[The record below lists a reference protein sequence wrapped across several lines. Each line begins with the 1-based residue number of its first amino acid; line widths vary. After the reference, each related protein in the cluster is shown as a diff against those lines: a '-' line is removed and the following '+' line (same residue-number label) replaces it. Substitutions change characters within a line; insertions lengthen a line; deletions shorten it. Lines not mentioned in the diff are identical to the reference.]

1 MPKPNFFIIGAPKC
15 GTTSLIGYLANHH
28 QVTISTP
35 KEPHYFLTDL
45 PDYRRIRKLDE
56 YEACFSTT
64 DGKKESSCI
73 GEASTWYLYSKE
85 AVPNILD
92 YNQNA
97 KIIVMIRNPV
107 DMAESLYKQFVYGLE
122 EDAKTFEEAWQL
134 QPERQA
140 GRRIPKHIAE
150 PIRLQYKKVCSLGSQ
165 LQRVSQIVPSNQL
178 KVIVLDDF
186 KTNTKKVYE
195 EVLEFLDLPSDEK
208 ESFPVL
214 NQRKAN
220 RYPFIN
226 KLLLTNSV
234 LDNFVALIKRVFGIE
249 KLGLSQRVLKLNEK
263 QETGTQ
269 LHGNLRRDLTKEF
282 EQEISL
288 LEERLGRDLTHW
300 RAP

>member
-15 GTTSLIGYLANHH
+15 GTTSLIGYLANHR
-28 QVTISTP
+28 QVTISIP

-45 PDYRRIRKLDE
+45 PGYRRIRNLDD
-56 YEACFSTT
+56 YEACFSTA
-64 DGKKESSCI
+64 DEQEQPARI

-92 YNQNA
+92 YNQDA

-122 EDAKTFEEAWQL
+122 EDAKTFEEAWKL

-140 GRRIPKHIAE
+140 GRSIPKHIAE
-150 PIRLQYKKVCSLGSQ
+150 PIRLQYKDVCSLGSQ
-165 LQRVSQIVPSNQL
+165 LHRVSQIVPRDQL

-186 KTNTKKVYE
+186 KSNTKKVYE
-195 EVLEFLDLPSDEK
+195 EVLGFLGLPPDDTD
-208 ESFPVL
+208 SFPVL

-220 RYPFIN
+220 RYPSIN

-234 LDNFVALIKRVFGIE
+234 LDRLVALIKKVFGIE
-249 KLGLSQRVLKLNEK
+249 KLGLSQQLLKLNEK
-263 QETGTQ
+263 RETGSQ
-269 LHGNLRRDLTKEF
+269 LDGKLRRDLTKEF
-282 EQEISL
+282 EQEITL
-288 LEERLGRDLTHW
+288 LEEWLGRDLTHW
-300 RAP
+300 RVH